1 MNPQSNMRCILFAT
15 LWFLFSCNCIFAQDE
30 EFYNRVKSGDLT
42 LEECLDRRVL
52 EQGFDVFPSLLRL
65 KDALENDAS
74 LDCQRYILVVA
85 SLCNLYINQGDY
97 YSAKILIGN
106 VYNKISE
113 TVSSP
118 NNPYSRQLRI
128 YQGQIELMM
137 NNINEALDYMIN
149 DLQMCEEANDYTDT
163 YFILAHNISSTLMK
177 KGDVLRAKLFMDEAI
192 ENIEKTYGNIFDNR
206 QEEFY
211 KIINQYGM
219 ICEAIH
225 EYEKAEKCFRHI
237 IDNCKQ
243 TPLSADA
250 YKLACNNL
258 AFMLM
263 KQNKWRESLNY
274 MLMIK
279 DSNSNDNNY
288 LFQQNL
294 ALNYLF
300 VFDYTNAIEQAIKVN
315 EVAYSNI
322 GYVFSHF
329 TDNEK
334 ENYWNQLSGEQLFLD
349 NLIAYKTKDSDARSL
364 AYNNIINSRNLLM
377 TNAKL
382 ISECVSQSKDDKL
395 KKEYALYKKLRGK
408 LAFKTTK
415 EKRDSLKAVVNECER
430 NVINSIDNIGELLKN
445 KSGTWEDI
453 WNVLDD
459 GEYAIEF
466 THIPI
471 MEKYPLVE
479 AHYGAYIIGKE
490 YKSPRIVLLDIVDS
504 VENVIVNDNPDE
516 LFINNLY
523 SKEINR
529 TVYNMIWKTI
539 KPYLKDNCT
548 VYYSPTSFL
557 SYLNMEVLE
566 DEEGNRLADLYK
578 MRRVSSTAKIG
589 EIKKR
594 GKEKYKS
601 AVVYGN
607 IKYDESK
614 ENMVA
619 ESEKYD
625 SFTGIEIDNEMI
637 LRSMNDRGKWGN
649 IPATKDEIYEVA
661 KNLKRKN
668 ANVVIKE
675 LSAASE
681 ESFKVLSG
689 CSPDIIHL
697 ATHGFVIDTPDKAH
711 DNKFVASTNIYSS
724 KEAYMMWTGLLMSG
738 ANNVWT
744 GQFDVNNVEDGI
756 LTAEEISQLDL
767 SNTKLVVMSACET
780 GRGKVDPID
789 GVLGLQRAFKKAG
802 VKSIV
807 MSLWKVN
814 DEATSLMMSCFY
826 RHLTN
831 GKERHE
837 ALELAR
843 KDVEKEYP
851 DPFYWAGFIMLD

>member
-1 MNPQSNMRCILFAT
+1 MCFCISF
-15 LWFLFSCNCIFAQDE
+15 CDIQAQDDDVIQ
-30 EFYNRVKSGDLT
+30 RAKSGELT
-42 LEECLDRRVL
+42 IEECRDRTL
-52 EQGFDVFPSLLRL
+52 IEQNIDLFPSLLKL
-65 KDALENDAS
+65 KNNLRKSWPIDSDNY
-74 LDCQRYILVVA
+74 RLVVEM
-85 SLCNLYINQGDY
+85 LYNYYTAKGDY
-97 YSAKILIGN
+97 YSSKQLLSEALKFVSLNNTIL
-106 VYNKISE
+106 
-113 TVSSP
+113 
-118 NNPYSRQLRI
+118 NNEYIRQLWLFRS
-128 YQGQIELMM
+128 QIEFEI
-137 NNINEALDYMIN
+137 NNYDEALIYMMKV
-149 DLQMCEEANDYTDT
+149 LQMCEEANDFSVQYFVVISNIAYT
-163 YFILAHNISSTLMK
+163 YMA
-177 KGDVLRAKLFMDEAI
+177 KGEIMQAKLFMDEAI
-192 ENIEKTYGNIFDNR
+192 ETIEKNIGDVFEIKL
-206 QEEFY
+206 EEFY
-211 KIINQYGM
+211 KFLNLYGM
-219 ICEAIH
+219 IYDAMKD
-225 EYEKAEKCFRHI
+225 YKKAERCYRHI
-237 IDNCKQ
+237 IDNCKRSRV
-243 TPLSADA
+243 SAEA
-250 YKLACNNL
+250 YQLACNNL
-258 AFMLM
+258 STMLM
-263 KQNKWRESLNY
+263 KQNRWNESINFLSE
-274 MLMIK
+274 IDK
-279 DSNSNDNNY
+279 TSNNNY
-288 LFQQNL
+288 NYIFSQNL

-300 VFDYTNAIEQAIKVN
+300 INKYQQAIEQAIFMN
-315 EVAYSNI
+315 EIAYSNL
-322 GYVFSHF
+322 GYLFSHF
-329 TDNEK
+329 TEIEK
-334 ENYWNQLSGEQLFLD
+334 ENYWNMKSMELLYID

-382 ISECVSQSKDDKL
+382 ISECVSQSKDGKL
-395 KKEYALYKKLRGK
+395 KNEYALYKKLRGQ

-430 NVINSIDNIGELLKN
+430 NVINSIDNIGELLKH

-453 WNVLDD
+453 QNVLDE

-471 MEKYPLVE
+471 MEKYPVVE

-490 YKSPRIVLLDIVDS
+490 YKSPRLVLLDIVDS
-504 VENVIVNDNPDE
+504 VESVIVNDNPDE

-523 SKEINR
+523 SKKINR
-529 TVYNMIWKTI
+529 TVYDMIWKTI
-539 KPYLKDNCT
+539 RPYLKENCT

-566 DEEGNRLADLYK
+566 DEGGNRLADLYK

-589 EIKKR
+589 EVKKR

-607 IKYDESK
+607 IKYDETK

-625 SFTGIEIDNEMI
+625 SFTGVEIDNEMI

-661 KNLKRKN
+661 KNLKRKK

-802 VKSIV
+802 AKTIV

-826 RHLTN
+826 KHLTN

>member
-1 MNPQSNMRCILFAT
+1 MKYTIIFFF
-15 LWFLFSCNCIFAQDE
+15 FLFSFCNINSQNETVNQRA
-30 EFYNRVKSGDLT
+30 KSGDLT
-42 LEECLDRRVL
+42 LSECLDRRVL
-52 EQGFDVFPSLLRL
+52 EQGTDIVPSLL
-65 KDALENDAS
+65 KIKNGLENNNH
-74 LDCQRYILVVA
+74 LDCQTYILVVEA
-85 SLCNLYINQGDY
+85 LCNYYTNKGDY
-97 YSAKILIGN
+97 YSAKMLLNNSMKQFNI
-106 VYNKISE
+106 K
-113 TVSSP
+113 VSSP
-118 NNPYSRQLRI
+118 NNEYTRKLWIFR
-128 YQGQIELMM
+128 GHIESSI
-137 NNINEALDYMIN
+137 NNYREALIYFFYA
-149 DLQMCEEANDYTDT
+149 LQMCEEDNDYGVN
-163 YFILAHNISSTLMK
+163 YMLLINNIASVYML
-177 KGDVLRAKLFMDEAI
+177 KGELLHAKLFMDEAI
-192 ENIEKTYGNIFDNR
+192 EYIEKENGDIYKIKED
-206 QEEFY
+206 EFY
-211 KIINQYGM
+211 IFLNQYGM
-219 ICEAIH
+219 IYDALKD
-225 EYEKAEKCFRHI
+225 YKKAESCYRHI
-237 IDNCKQ
+237 IKNCEQ
-243 TPLSADA
+243 TQMSSKA
-250 YKLACNNL
+250 YQFALNNL
-258 AFMLM
+258 STMLM
-263 KQNKWRESLNY
+263 KQNRWNESINFL
-274 MLMIK
+274 LEIDK
-279 DSNSNDNNY
+279 ISNDNDNY
-288 LFQQNL
+288 IFLQNL

-300 VFDYTNAIEQAIKVN
+300 INKYRQAIEQTNLMN
-315 EVAYSNI
+315 EVAYSNL
-322 GYVFSHF
+322 GYIFSHF
-329 TDNEK
+329 TELEK
-334 ENYWNQLSGEQLFLD
+334 ENYWNTKSMELLYID
-349 NLIAYKTKDSDARSL
+349 NLIAYKTMDSDARSL
-364 AYNNIINSRNLLM
+364 AYNNIINSRNLQM

-382 ISECVSQSKDDKL
+382 ISECVSQSKDDNL
-395 KKEYALYKKLRGK
+395 KNEYALYKKLRGQ

-415 EKRDSLKAVVNECER
+415 EKRDSLRALVNEYER
-430 NVINSIDNIGELLKN
+430 NVINSIDNIGELLKD
-445 KSGTWEDI
+445 KLGTWEDI
-453 WNVLDD
+453 RDVLDEN
-459 GEYAIEF
+459 EYAIEF
-466 THIPI
+466 THIPL
-471 MEKYPLVE
+471 MDTYPIVE

-504 VENVIVNDNPDE
+504 VESVIVNDNPDE

-523 SKEINR
+523 SKKINR
-529 TVYNMIWKTI
+529 TVYDMIWKTI
-539 KPYLKDNCT
+539 KPYLKENCT

-566 DEEGNRLADLYK
+566 DEGGNRLADLYK

-589 EIKKR
+589 EVKKR

-607 IKYDESK
+607 IKYDETK

-625 SFTGIEIDNEMI
+625 SFTGVEIDNEMV
-637 LRSMNDRGKWGN
+637 LRSMNERGKWGN
-649 IPATKDEIYEVA
+649 IPATKDEIYDVA
-661 KNLKRKN
+661 KTLRSKKT
-668 ANVVIKE
+668 NVDIRE

-681 ESFKVLSG
+681 ESFKFLSG

-724 KEAYMMWTGLLMSG
+724 KEAYMMWTGLLMAG

-802 VKSIV
+802 AKTIV

-826 RHLTN
+826 RYLSN

-843 KDVEKEYP
+843 KNVEKEYP

>member
-1 MNPQSNMRCILFAT
+1 MMKYLIL
-15 LWFLFSCNCIFAQDE
+15 LLCSCVSFCDIKAQDD
-30 EFYNRVKSGDLT
+30 NVIQRAKSGELT
-42 LEECLDRRVL
+42 LEECRDSTLR
-52 EQGFDVFPSLLRL
+52 EQNIDLFPSLLKQ
-65 KDALENDAS
+65 KDKIENNIIF
-74 LDCQRYILVVA
+74 DCNNYIFI
-85 SLCNLYINQGDY
+85 INMLSVYYSNKGDY
-97 YSAKILIGN
+97 YTISLLLDEAFEKI
-106 VYNKISE
+106 NKYE
-113 TVSSP
+113 SST
-118 NNPYSRQLRI
+118 NNNYLRQIWLVR
-128 YQGQIELMM
+128 GKIEAILNNYDKALEYMM
-137 NNINEALDYMIN
+137 HTLH
-149 DLQMCEEANDYTDT
+149 MCEEVNDFGVN
-163 YFILAHNISSTLMK
+163 YFVLTSNIAYVYMV
-177 KGDVLRAKLFMDEAI
+177 KGDIIIAKLYMDEAI
-192 ENIEKTYGNIFDNR
+192 ESLEKIQGDIFVIK
-206 QEEFY
+206 QEEVYSFL
-211 KIINQYGM
+211 NTYGM
-219 ICEAIH
+219 IYDAIKD
-225 EYEKAEKCFRHI
+225 YKNAEKCYRHVI
-237 IDNCKQ
+237 ENCKQ
-243 TPLSADA
+243 TRMSAEA
-250 YKLACNNL
+250 YQLACNNL
-258 AFMLM
+258 SVMYM
-263 KQNKWRESLNY
+263 KQNKWLESLQY
-274 MLMIK
+274 LLMIK
-279 DSNSNDNNY
+279 DSNNNDNNY
-288 LFQQNL
+288 MFCQNL

-300 VFDYTNAIEQAIKVN
+300 VFDYNNAIEQAQIMYD
-315 EVAYSNI
+315 VAYSNL
-322 GYVFSHF
+322 GYIFSHF
-329 TDNEK
+329 TELEK
-334 ENYWNQLSGEQLFLD
+334 ENYWNTKSMELLYID
-349 NLIAYKTKDSDARSL
+349 NLIAYKTMDSDARSL
-364 AYNNIINSRNLLM
+364 AYNNIINSRNLKM

-382 ISECVSQSKDDKL
+382 ISECVSQSNDDKL
-395 KKEYALYKKLRGK
+395 KNEYALYKKLRGQ

-415 EKRDSLKAVVNECER
+415 EKRDSLKAVVNECES
-430 NVINSIDNIGELLKN
+430 NVINSIDNIGELLKT

-453 WNVLDD
+453 QNVLDE

-471 MEKYPLVE
+471 MEKYPVVE

-504 VENVIVNDNPDE
+504 VESVIVNDNPDE

-523 SKEINR
+523 SKKINR
-529 TVYNMIWKTI
+529 TVYDMIWKTI
-539 KPYLKDNCT
+539 KPYLKENCT

-566 DEEGNRLADLYK
+566 DEGGNRLADLYK

-589 EIKKR
+589 EVKKR

-607 IKYDESK
+607 IKYDETK

-625 SFTGIEIDNEMI
+625 SFTGVEIDNEMV
-637 LRSMNDRGKWGN
+637 LRSMNERGKWGN
-649 IPATKDEIYEVA
+649 IPATKDEIYDVA
-661 KNLKRKN
+661 KTLRSKKT
-668 ANVVIKE
+668 NVDIRE

-681 ESFKVLSG
+681 ESFKFLSG

-724 KEAYMMWTGLLMSG
+724 KEAYMMWTGLLMAG

-802 VKSIV
+802 AKTIV

-826 RHLTN
+826 RYLSN

-843 KDVEKEYP
+843 KNVEKEYP

>member
-1 MNPQSNMRCILFAT
+1 MKYTIIL
-15 LWFLFSCNCIFAQDE
+15 LSLLFSFCDINAQNE
-30 EFYNRVKSGDLT
+30 NLIQRAKSGDLT
-42 LEECLDRRVL
+42 LEECRDSTLH
-52 EQGFDVFPSLLRL
+52 EQNVDLFPSLLKL
-65 KDALENDAS
+65 KDKLEKDNIFNCNDYIYIINLLSAYYSNRGEYYSISLLLDEAFEIINKHELSTNNKYLRNLWTVRGKIEAILNNYDSALE
-74 LDCQRYILVVA
+74 Y
-85 SLCNLYINQGDY
+85 
-97 YSAKILIGN
+97 
-106 VYNKISE
+106 
-113 TVSSP
+113 
-118 NNPYSRQLRI
+118 
-128 YQGQIELMM
+128 MM
-137 NNINEALDYMIN
+137 HTLH
-149 DLQMCEEANDYTDT
+149 MCEEANDFSFA
-163 YFILAHNISSTLMK
+163 YFLTTSNIAYLYLAKGEILQ
-177 KGDVLRAKLFMDEAI
+177 AKLFMDEAI
-192 ENIEKTYGNIFDNR
+192 ETLKKLQGDIFEIN
-206 QEEFY
+206 QEEVYTFF
-211 KIINQYGM
+211 NQYGM
-219 ICEAIH
+219 IYDAVKD
-225 EYEKAEKCFRHI
+225 YNNAEKYYRHVI
-237 IDNCKQ
+237 ENCKQ
-243 TPLSADA
+243 TQMSADA

-258 AFMLM
+258 ACMLM
-263 KQNKWRESLNY
+263 KQNKWEESLQY
-274 MLMIK
+274 MLMIRY
-279 DSNSNDNNY
+279 SNNTDNNY
-288 LFQQNL
+288 MFFQNL
-294 ALNYLF
+294 AINYLF
-300 VFDYTNAIEQAIKVN
+300 LFDYINAIEQARRMN
-315 EVAYSNI
+315 NVAYSNI
-322 GYVFSHF
+322 GYIFSHF
-329 TDNEK
+329 TEIEK
-334 ENYWNQLSGEQLFLD
+334 ENYWSMKSKELLFLD
-349 NLIAYKTKDSDARSL
+349 NLIAYRSMDSDARKM
-364 AYNNIINSRNLLM
+364 AYNNIINSRNLQM

-382 ISECVSQSKDDKL
+382 ISECVSQSKDDNL
-395 KKEYALYKKLRGK
+395 KNEYALYKKLRGQ

-415 EKRDSLKAVVNECER
+415 EKRDSLRALVKEYER
-430 NVINSIDNIGELLKN
+430 NVINSIDNIGELLKD
-445 KSGTWEDI
+445 KLGTWEDI
-453 WNVLDD
+453 RDVLDEN
-459 GEYAIEF
+459 EYAIEF
-466 THIPI
+466 THIPL
-471 MEKYPLVE
+471 MDTYPIVE
-479 AHYGAYIIGKE
+479 AHYGAYIIAKE
-490 YKSPRIVLLDIVDS
+490 YESPRIVLLDIVDS

-523 SKEINR
+523 NRKINR

-578 MRRVSSTAKIG
+578 MRRVSSTARIG

-607 IKYDESK
+607 IKYDESQ

-625 SFTGIEIDNEMI
+625 SFTGVEIVNEMV

-661 KNLKRKN
+661 KSLKRKN

-681 ESFKVLSG
+681 ESFKILSG

-697 ATHGFVIDTPDKAH
+697 ATHGFVIDTPDKALN
-711 DNKFVASTNIYSS
+711 NKFVASTNIYSP
-724 KEAYMMWTGLLMSG
+724 KEAYMMWTGLLMAG

-843 KDVEKEYP
+843 KDVVKEYP